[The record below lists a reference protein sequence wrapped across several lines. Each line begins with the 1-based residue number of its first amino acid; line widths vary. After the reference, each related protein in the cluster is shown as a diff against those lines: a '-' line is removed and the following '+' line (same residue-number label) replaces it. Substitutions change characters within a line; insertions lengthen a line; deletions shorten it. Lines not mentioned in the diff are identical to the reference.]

1 MSASIDATAS
11 AELRTSPDGIVV
23 TLAGKW
29 RITGTRPKWDTLI
42 TQIDP
47 ARVDFDL
54 ENLSYWDTSLVLFIA
69 EASNWCRVQ
78 GTFCNVKNLPKNLR
92 EQVHHFEDKTSHPLP
107 EDRFPNFAAMV
118 GRASLEVVDHGLQ
131 YARFVGECV
140 LSFGYLVRHPG
151 KFRWRDTVMEMQR
164 AGAMALPITGL
175 IAFLVGVILA
185 YSGAVILRQF
195 GGDIWVADLV
205 GVTMTR
211 EMAAMMTAI
220 VLAGR
225 TGASFAAEIGNMR
238 ANEEVDALTTLGI
251 RPIDFLVI
259 PRIVALGLMMPLLAL
274 YANALGV
281 VGGMAIAWGLLDIP
295 PPAFWVEMLSI
306 VDISDLMTGM
316 IKATTFGAIIG
327 MAGCLRGLQ
336 AERSASGVGE
346 ATTSAVVTAIL
357 LIIIFDAIFAVMFN
371 ILGW

>member
-1 MSASIDATAS
+1 MPVFTDTPATA
-11 AELRTSPDGIVV
+11 EIRTTPDRIDVV
-23 TLAGKW
+23 FRGAW
-29 RITGTRPKWDTLI
+29 RITAAQPDWTKLVKNTP
-42 TQIDP
+42 P

-54 ENLSYWDTSLVLFIA
+54 ENLDYWDTSLVLFIA
-69 EASNWCRVQ
+69 AASNWSKVQ
-78 GTFCNVKNLPKNLR
+78 GVFCNVKALPESLR
-92 EQVHHFEDKTSHPLP
+92 EMVAHFEDKTSVPIP
-107 EDRFPNFAAMV
+107 AGRPVDFFAIV
-118 GRASLEVVDHGLQ
+118 GRASIDIFGRSMQ

-140 LSFGYLVRHPG
+140 LSFAFLARNPS
-151 KFRWRDTVMEMQR
+151 KFRWRDTLSEMQR
-164 AGAMALPITGL
+164 SGAMALPITGL
-175 IAFLVGVILA
+175 IAFLVGIILA

-220 VLAGR
+220 VVAGR

-281 VGGMAIAWGLLDIP
+281 LGGMAIAWGLLDIP
-295 PPAFWVEMLSI
+295 PPAFWVELLYI
-306 VDISDLMTGM
+306 VDASDLMTGM

-357 LIIIFDAIFAVMFN
+357 LIIVSDAIFAVIFN